1 MIVSLPRFSWA
12 FILSLALLGCDQST
26 PANIATAL
34 PETAT
39 AMPTPIVIVATP
51 TPLGDDVLAPIDF
64 DLDDAALSLATQ
76 IYFLIRSYS

>member
-1 MIVSLPRFSWA
+1 
-12 FILSLALLGCDQST
+12 
-26 PANIATAL
+26 
-34 PETAT
+34 
-39 AMPTPIVIVATP
+39 MPTPIVIVATP